1 MNRTQQIRAG
11 VTLVL
16 TLLSLY
22 LLLPTFRAATIS
34 PAERAAAAND
44 PALKEKLA
52 RIDAKAI
59 RRGLD
64 LQGGVYLA
72 LEVESEGMTPE
83 QQADAL
89 KRVTEIIRN
98 RIDQF
103 GVSEPIIQTQGTR
116 RIIVQLPGM
125 VDPERAKELIGR
137 TARLEFRLVRPAE
150 EVSGVLARLDEAF
163 RATGA
168 GAAAATPA
176 TPATAPAAADTATAD
191 PFKSLPSLPATDNK
205 GEDEQFAKDHPLTA
219 YVQQD
224 ENFAPSFGTP
234 MFVQEDE
241 VPLVEQMLARPAAR
255 AMGTSVVLQFDSEP
269 VTYGALKVRPLYL
282 LNAVPSMTGDRLTNA
297 RTSPDPDRPGGWQV
311 EMTLDRK
318 GARQFSKVTGEN
330 VGRNLAITLDGRVSS
345 APNIRGKIPSG
356 KASITGTFTHE
367 QASDLSLLLR
377 AGALPANIRIEEER
391 TVGPGLGRDSIRQGV
406 NAGLIGASLVVLL
419 MIFYYR
425 LSGVVSIVALIINL
439 LILMATLAQF
449 GLVLTLPGIAGI
461 VLTVGMAVDANVLI
475 NERIREELRK
485 NKTVRA
491 AIDAGFFNAT
501 RTIIDAHATQIIT
514 ALILLWFGTG
524 AIKGFAVTLTI
535 GILTTVFTSLVSNR
549 FIMES
554 IARDPRRTS
563 LSI

>member
-22 LLLPTFRAATIS
+22 LLLPTFRAAGIS
-34 PAERAAAAND
+34 PAERVASAND
-44 PALKEKLA
+44 PALKERIA

-64 LQGGVYLA
+64 LQGGMYLA
-72 LEVESEGMTPE
+72 LEVESEGMTAE

-89 KRVTEIIRN
+89 KRVVEIIRN

-103 GVSEPIIQTQGTR
+103 GVSEPIIQTQGTG
-116 RIIVQLPGM
+116 RIIVQLPGLL
-125 VDPERAKELIGR
+125 DPQRAKDLIGR
-137 TARLEFRLVRPAE
+137 TARLEFRLVRPEE
-150 EVSGVLARLDEAF
+150 EVAGVLARLDEAF
-163 RATGA
+163 RVTGA
-168 GAAAATPA
+168 GAATSRPAATPA
-176 TPATAPAAADTATAD
+176 ATDSVPGD
-191 PFKSLPSLPATDNK
+191 PFKSLPSLPTADNRS
-205 GEDEQFAKDHPLTA
+205 EDDQFVKDHPLTA

-224 ENFAPSFGTP
+224 ENFARSFGTP

-241 VPLVEQMLARPAAR
+241 VALVEQLLARPAAR
-255 AMGTSVVLQFDSEP
+255 AMGASVELQFDSEP
-269 VTYGALKVRPLYL
+269 VSYGTLQARPLYL
-282 LNAVPSMTGDRLTNA
+282 LNAAPSLTGDRLTDA
-297 RTSPDPDRPGGWQV
+297 RTSPDSDRPGGWQV

-406 NAGLIGASLVVLL
+406 GAGLIGAARGRAVHDLL
-419 MIFYYR
+419 
-425 LSGVVSIVALIINL
+425 
-439 LILMATLAQF
+439 
-449 GLVLTLPGIAGI
+449 LPVQRDRGGRDPDHQPADHDG
-461 VLTVGMAVDANVLI
+461 
-475 NERIREELRK
+475 
-485 NKTVRA
+485 
-491 AIDAGFFNAT
+491 DAGAV
-501 RTIIDAHATQIIT
+501 RPGADA
-514 ALILLWFGTG
+514 
-524 AIKGFAVTLTI
+524 
-535 GILTTVFTSLVSNR
+535 
-549 FIMES
+549 
-554 IARDPRRTS
+554 ARHRRHRAHGRHGGRRERADQRADPRGAAQEEDRAGRHRRRLRERHADDRRRERHHDHHLGDPALVRHRRDQGLRRDADHRHRHDGVRGAGLQPFHHGS
-563 LSI
+563 SSRAIRGARR

>member
-11 VTLVL
+11 ITLVL

-22 LLLPTFRAATIS
+22 LLLPTFRAAGIS
-34 PAERAAAAND
+34 PAERVASAND
-44 PALKEKLA
+44 PALKERIA

-64 LQGGVYLA
+64 LQGGMYLV
-72 LEVESEGMTPE
+72 LEVEQEGMTSE

-89 KRVTEIIRN
+89 KRVVEIIRN

-103 GVSEPIIQTQGTR
+103 GVSEPVIQTQGTG
-116 RIIVQLPGM
+116 RIIVQLPGLL
-125 VDPERAKELIGR
+125 DPQRAKDLIGR

-150 EVSGVLARLDEAF
+150 EVAGVLARLDEAF
-163 RATGA
+163 RATGS
-168 GAAAATPA
+168 GVAAATPVA
-176 TPATAPAAADTATAD
+176 TSVATDSVPGD
-191 PFKSLPSLPATDNK
+191 PFKSLPSLPTADTRS
-205 GEDEQFAKDHPLTA
+205 EDDQFVKDHPLTA

-224 ENFAPSFGTP
+224 ENFARTFGTP

-241 VPLVEQMLARPAAR
+241 VAIVEQLLARPAAR
-255 AMGTSVVLQFDSEP
+255 AMGAAVELQFDSEA
-269 VTYGALKVRPLYL
+269 VSYGTLQARALYL
-282 LNAVPSMTGDRLTNA
+282 LNAAPSMTGDRLTNA
-297 RTSPDPDRPGGWQV
+297 RTSPDSERPGGWQV
-311 EMTLDRK
+311 EMSLDRK

-330 VGRNLAITLDGRVSS
+330 VGRNLAITLDGRVAS

-406 NAGLIGASLVVLL
+406 TAGLIGAIGVVLFL
-419 MIFYYR
+419 IIYYR
-425 LSGVVSIVALIINL
+425 VSGIVAVAALVINL
-439 LILMATLAQF
+439 LLMMATLAQF

-461 VLTVGMAVDANVLI
+461 VLTIGMAVDSNVLI

-485 NKTVRA
+485 KKTVRA
-491 AIDAGFFNAT
+491 SIDAGFMNAT
-501 RTIIDAHATQIIT
+501 RTIVDSNATTIIT
-514 ALILLWFGTG
+514 SVILLWFGTG

-535 GILTTVFTSLVSNR
+535 GIVTTVFVALVTNR
-549 FIMES
+549 FIMEV
-554 IARDPRRTS
+554 IARDPRRTT

>member
-22 LLLPTFRAATIS
+22 LLLPTFRAAFIS
-34 PAERAAAAND
+34 PAERAASAND
-44 PALKEKLA
+44 PALKERIA

-64 LQGGVYLA
+64 LQGGMYLA
-72 LEVESEGMTPE
+72 LEVDSEGMTAE
-83 QQADAL
+83 QQTDAL
-89 KRVTEIIRN
+89 KRVVEIIRN

-103 GVSEPIIQTQGTR
+103 GVSEPIIQTQGTG
-116 RIIVQLPGM
+116 RIIVQLPGLL
-125 VDPERAKELIGR
+125 DPQRAKDLIGR

-150 EVSGVLARLDEAF
+150 EVAGVLARLDEAF
-163 RATGA
+163 RVTGS
-168 GAAAATPA
+168 GVAAATPA
-176 TPATAPAAADTATAD
+176 ATSAVPDSVPGD
-191 PFKSLPSLPATDNK
+191 PFKSLPSLPTADNRN
-205 GEDEQFAKDHPLTA
+205 EDDQFVKDHPLTA
-219 YVQQD
+219 FVQQD
-224 ENFAPSFGTP
+224 ENFAQRFGTP

-241 VPLVEQMLARPAAR
+241 VAIVEQLLARPAAR
-255 AMGTSVVLQFDSEP
+255 AMGAAVELQFDSEA
-269 VTYGALKVRPLYL
+269 VSYGALSARPLYL
-282 LNAVPSMTGDRLTNA
+282 LNAAPSMTGDRLTNA
-297 RTSPDPDRPGGWQV
+297 RTSPDSERPGGWQV
-311 EMTLDRK
+311 EMSLDRK

-367 QASDLSLLLR
+367 QAADLALLLR

-406 NAGLIGASLVVLL
+406 GAGLIGAAVVVLFML
-419 MIFYYR
+419 FYYR
-425 LSGVVSIVALIINL
+425 LSGIVAVVTLIINL
-439 LILMATLAQF
+439 LIMMATLAQF

-485 NKTVRA
+485 KKTVRA
-491 AIDAGFFNAT
+491 SIDAGFANAT
-501 RTIIDAHATQIIT
+501 RTIVDANVTTIIT
-514 ALILLWFGTG
+514 SVILLWFGTG

-535 GILTTVFTSLVSNR
+535 GIVTTVFVALVSNR
-549 FIMES
+549 FIMEA

>member
-22 LLLPTFRAATIS
+22 LLLPTFRAAGIT
-34 PAERAAAAND
+34 PAQRAAAVND
-44 PALKEKLA
+44 PALKERLD

-64 LQGGVYLA
+64 LQGGMYLA

-89 KRVTEIIRN
+89 KRVVEIIRN

-103 GVSEPIIQTQGTR
+103 GVSEPIIQTQGTG
-116 RIIVQLPGM
+116 RIIVQLPGLL
-125 VDPERAKELIGR
+125 DPQRAKDLIGR
-137 TARLEFRLVRPAE
+137 TARLEFRLVRPEE
-150 EVSGVLARLDEAF
+150 EVAGVLARLDEAF
-163 RATGA
+163 RVTGA
-168 GAAAATPA
+168 GAAAAKPA
-176 TPATAPAAADTATAD
+176 AAPAAADSAAGD
-191 PFKSLPSLPATDNK
+191 PFKSLPPLPTAENRS
-205 GEDEQFAKDHPLTA
+205 EDDQFVKDHPLTA
-219 YVQQD
+219 YIQQD
-224 ENFAPSFGTP
+224 ENFGRTYGTP

-241 VPLVEQMLARPAAR
+241 VAIVEQLLARPAAR
-255 AMGTSVVLQFDSEP
+255 AMGASVELQFDSEP
-269 VTYGALKVRPLYL
+269 VSYGALSARPLYL
-282 LNAVPSMTGDRLTNA
+282 LNSAPSMTGDRLTNA
-297 RTSPDPDRPGGWQV
+297 RTSPDSERPGGWQV

-330 VGRNLAITLDGRVSS
+330 VGRNLAITLDGRVAS

-367 QASDLSLLLR
+367 QAADLSLLLR

-391 TVGPGLGRDSIRQGV
+391 TVGAGLGRDSIRQGV
-406 NAGLIGASLVVLL
+406 GAGLIGAAVVVLFML
-419 MIFYYR
+419 FYYR
-425 LSGVVSIVALIINL
+425 LSGVVAVVTLMINL
-439 LILMATLAQF
+439 LIMMATLAQF

-491 AIDAGFFNAT
+491 SIDAGFVNAT
-501 RTIIDAHATQIIT
+501 RTIVDANVTTIIT
-514 ALILLWFGTG
+514 SVILLWFGTG

-535 GILTTVFTSLVSNR
+535 GIITTVFVALVANR
-549 FIMES
+549 FIMEL
-554 IARDPRRTS
+554 IARDPRRTT